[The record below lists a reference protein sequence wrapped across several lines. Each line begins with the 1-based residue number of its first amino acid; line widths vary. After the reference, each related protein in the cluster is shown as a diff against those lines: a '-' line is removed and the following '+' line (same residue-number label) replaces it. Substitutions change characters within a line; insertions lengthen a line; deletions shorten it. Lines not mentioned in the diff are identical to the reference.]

1 MSRFNSERGEKG
13 HKMSIRIY
21 TQNSK
26 YYMEDNGTTTE
37 ITNIT
42 KDGISLIL
50 PDNSSNRR
58 YCSIEKALKGI
69 TLDYK
74 ETKTF
79 GPRDNS
85 STSKTP
91 KTSNAPKLNELVE
104 LLTDDER
111 KIYKELMDKAAMR
124 LAEKKKRERV
134 EALRAEI
141 AALEAELNG

>member
-1 MSRFNSERGEKG
+1 
-13 HKMSIRIY
+13 MSIRIY

-26 YYMEDNGTTTE
+26 FYMEDNGTTTE
-37 ITNIT
+37 LNELVDNGKTL
-42 KDGISLIL
+42 KL
-50 PDNSSNRR
+50 PDNSSNRK
-58 YCSIEKALKGI
+58 YCSVEKALKGI

-79 GPRDNS
+79 GPRENT
-85 STSKTP
+85 STPKTT

-141 AALEAELNG
+141 EALEAELNG

>member
-1 MSRFNSERGEKG
+1 
-13 HKMSIRIY
+13 MSIRIY

-26 YYMEDNGTTTE
+26 FYMEDNGTTTE
-37 ITNIT
+37 LVELVDNGKTL
-42 KDGISLIL
+42 KL
-50 PDNSSNRR
+50 PENSSNRK
-58 YCSIEKALKGI
+58 YCSVEKALKGI

-79 GPRDNS
+79 GPRENS
-85 STSKTP
+85 STPKTP

>member
-1 MSRFNSERGEKG
+1 
-13 HKMSIRIY
+13 MSIRIY
-21 TQNSK
+21 AQDSK
-26 YYMEDNGTTTE
+26 YYMEDNGTITE
-37 ITNIT
+37 LNELVDNGKTL
-42 KDGISLIL
+42 KL
-50 PDNSSNRR
+50 PENSSNRR
-58 YCSIEKALKGI
+58 YCSVEKALKGI

-79 GPRDNS
+79 GPRDNY
-85 STSKTP
+85 STPKTP

-134 EALRAEI
+134 EELRAEI

>member
-1 MSRFNSERGEKG
+1 
-13 HKMSIRIY
+13 MSIRIY

-26 YYMEDNGTTTE
+26 FYMEDNGTITE
-37 ITNIT
+37 LNELVDNGKTL
-42 KDGISLIL
+42 KL
-50 PDNSSNRR
+50 PNNSSNRK
-58 YCSIEKALKGI
+58 YCSVEKALKGI

-79 GPRDNS
+79 GPRENS
-85 STSKTP
+85 STPKTT